1 MVCGMY
7 TLDNNNIV
15 LIKKSFGKCAKT
27 LCYEGELP
35 VQTYIICY
43 FLFII
48 MHITAFYEMHHLAPD
63 FTVVRTL
70 HS

>member
-15 LIKKSFGKCAKT
+15 LIKSFGKCANT

-48 MHITAFYEMHHLAPD
+48 MHINCIL
-63 FTVVRTL
+63 
-70 HS
+70 